1 MGKKFACRTCRREV
15 TLDENGVANHLDGS
29 PACIMEIAGKEMA
42 DWDRHEIVEDES
54 SLSDD
59 VASQLQGEEMRKE
72 KDG

>member
-1 MGKKFACRTCRREV
+1 
-15 TLDENGVANHLDGS
+15 
-29 PACIMEIAGKEMA
+29 MEIAGKEMA